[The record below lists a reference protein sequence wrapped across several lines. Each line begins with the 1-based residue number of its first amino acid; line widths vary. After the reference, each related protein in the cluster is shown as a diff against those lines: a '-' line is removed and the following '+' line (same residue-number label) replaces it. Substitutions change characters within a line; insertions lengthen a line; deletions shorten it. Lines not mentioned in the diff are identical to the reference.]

1 MKKNAAPLVVII
13 SLIASLYA
21 LLVWLPGEVAQQN
34 LLLAQ
39 KAEAPIPGTALATN
53 ASEEPPLPQD
63 LIDYIA
69 TKREITGS
77 TSDHLD
83 EEDLIESFE
92 RFQQDYA
99 LRAEDVFSK
108 RFYDPTAESDTTPL
122 SFDAADFE
130 VPAGLEDIVR
140 FWTHIFGVYDKN
152 VVVFHHA
159 ENVGVVYSVLDF
171 GALAGPD
178 GETSDGVRTQMISEE
193 RARLERMLSS
203 LSAKLASPRI
213 NWQDLSKE
221 ERRIVS
227 YLEKEPELDASTLAE
242 DDNLKIT
249 AGFAHRFRRAIAT
262 SGMYMPEMLQ
272 IFRQYGLPPQLTCIP
287 FVESAFSE
295 TAFSS
300 AGAAGVWQFIRDTGK
315 RYLRIDDYVD
325 ERYDPILATHAA
337 AKHLAAEYKLL
348 GSWPMAINAYNTGP
362 GRLLD
367 ATKTLK
373 TRDIATIVKQYKGA
387 GYGYDSRNYFP
398 EVLAAVEVYRN
409 HKKYFGDIQ
418 LLPPQPHDYL
428 VMPANTN
435 LKQLFRSAGVSADV
449 MKRINLAIKPEVLAG
464 ELSLPKGYFL
474 KVMPGAKEDL
484 LLASHEMYL
493 DARYASYHLVEK
505 GEDLDTIAEQYD
517 VDVEALA
524 KFNRMLPGDRLKGG
538 TMLKLPGALDNI
550 GKRDDENRKGDTAT
564 NRFVK
569 LEELAGSGALDE
581 APLAPGKD
589 KVETVIG
596 ENLLEEDPAA
606 EFQEEEEDPEPA
618 TPSAGRDE
626 NDEEPEL
633 IF

>member
-1 MKKNAAPLVVII
+1 MKKNAAPLVVIV

-21 LLVWLPGEVAQQN
+21 LLVWLPGEVGEQQI
-34 LLLAQ
+34 LLAQ
-39 KAEAPIPGTALATN
+39 KAEAPTPGTALANN
-53 ASEEPPLPQD
+53 AAEEPPLPQD

-69 TKREITGS
+69 TRREVAGS

-92 RFQQDYA
+92 RFQEDYA

-108 RFYDPTAESDTTPL
+108 RFYDPTAESDATPL
-122 SFDAADFE
+122 SFDTADFE
-130 VPAGLEDIVR
+130 VPAGLYDIVQ

-159 ENVGVVYSVLDF
+159 GNVGVVYSVLDF
-171 GALAGPD
+171 GAIAGPD
-178 GETSDGVRTQMISEE
+178 GEANDGVRTQMISEE

-227 YLEKEPELDASTLAE
+227 YLEREPELDASTLAQ
-242 DDNLKIT
+242 DDNLKLT

-348 GSWPMAINAYNTGP
+348 GTWPMAINAYNTGP

-373 TRDIATIVKQYKGA
+373 TRDIATIVKQYKGV

-409 HKKYFGDIQ
+409 YKKYFGDVQ
-418 LLPPQPHDYL
+418 LLPPQTHDYL

-435 LKQLFRSAGVSADV
+435 LKQLFRSAGVSAEV

-474 KVMPGAKEDL
+474 KVMPGAKADL
-484 LLASHEMYL
+484 LLAAHEMYL

-550 GKRDDENRKGDTAT
+550 GRREDKDPKGDTTA

-569 LEELAGSGALDE
+569 LEELAWSGALDD

-606 EFQEEEEDPEPA
+606 EFEEEEEDTEPA
-618 TPSAGRDE
+618 TSSTGRGE
-626 NDEEPEL
+626 NDEESEL